1 MRVALRGLA
10 RFRRLRGTRLDP
22 FRNGAERKLDREL
35 LAEYETTLAALADG
49 LRADNLALAARI
61 AALPEEIRGFGP
73 VRARAA
79 QAARAR
85 QAELMAAFARQPL
98 PVAEAA

>member
-1 MRVALRGLA
+1 MLPALRWLA
-10 RFRRLRGTRLDP
+10 RGKSLRGTLFDP
-22 FRNGAERKLDREL
+22 FRNGAERRLDREL
-35 LAEYETTLAALADG
+35 LAEYESTLAALLDD
-49 LRADNLALAARI
+49 LRADNLALAAQV

-85 QAELMAAFARQPL
+85 RAELMAAFACAAA
-98 PVAEAA
+98 PVAETA